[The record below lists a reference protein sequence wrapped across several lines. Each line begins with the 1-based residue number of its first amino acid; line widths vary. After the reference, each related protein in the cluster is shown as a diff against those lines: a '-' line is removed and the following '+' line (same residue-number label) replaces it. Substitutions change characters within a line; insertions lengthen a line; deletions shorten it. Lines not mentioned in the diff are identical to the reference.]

1 MVVALSAIA
10 YGVLVMAKRAGVGR
24 KHGNMALEAHLPLDT
39 RRAVY
44 AVRVANTIYVLGG
57 SEGGLTKLGEI
68 SANDWP
74 EPSAAPPLPFAE
86 LLKKA
91 RGGTLAKPGKDAQK
105 VHDAPEPVTIEG
117 DGQTKGGSDA
127 AG

>member
-1 MVVALSAIA
+1 MVSALSAIA
-10 YGVLVMAKRAGVGR
+10 YGVLVMAKRAGIGR
-24 KHGNMALEAHLPLDT
+24 RHGNMTLEAHLPLDA

-44 AVRVANTIYVLGG
+44 AVRVANTIFVLGG

-91 RGGTLAKPGKDAQK
+91 RGGASLKPEKDAQK
-105 VHDAPEPVTIEG
+105 LHDAHDPVTAEG
-117 DGQTKGGSDA
+117 DAQTKGGSDA